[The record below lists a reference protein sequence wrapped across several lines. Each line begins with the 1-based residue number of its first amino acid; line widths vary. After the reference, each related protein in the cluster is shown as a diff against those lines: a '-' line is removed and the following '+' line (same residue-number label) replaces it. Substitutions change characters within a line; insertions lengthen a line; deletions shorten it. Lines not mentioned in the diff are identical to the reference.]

1 MNQINHT
8 AGTTRG
14 GRQGQSLEGLR
25 NQNIGVLLSAIWGH
39 APVSRADLS
48 RLTGLAPSSITR
60 LIRELEESG
69 LIQETGKGE
78 SSGGRQPVLI
88 APNPNAGLIANLDM
102 SGSKISG
109 GIFDAANQLRLSAE
123 HPYTEF
129 GGEAVKRQLLAVA
142 HEMLD
147 DPFTHDYPVLGFG
160 ISVPGEIDM
169 DTGAI
174 VEAYNLRLRDFPL
187 RQILMDEFGLPVY
200 IEVDTYAAALAEKH
214 YGAGQSVDD
223 LIYMLV
229 STGIGFGII
238 MNGKIY
244 QGKAGMSGFIG
255 HIIIDRNGPMCLCG
269 KRGCLEAIAGRPAL
283 MNSARRLLKYGRDPL
298 LADIVDPDP
307 AALSLEHV
315 AAAAEMGSAICQ
327 EMILGEADDIAY
339 AISLVT
345 TILDINFVIVGGEV
359 AQQFGSVFFDALHA
373 AMDRY
378 RRAQHTIDIV
388 PAGLEREAFLKGI
401 SMLTLHEMLGI
412 SF

>member
-1 MNQINHT
+1 MSQINHT
-8 AGTTRG
+8 SGSTRG

-25 NQNIGVLLSAIWGH
+25 SQNLGVLLSVIWQN
-39 APVSRADLS
+39 APVSRADLA

-88 APNPNAGLIANLDM
+88 APNPTAGLIVSLDL
-102 SGSKISG
+102 SGSQMRG
-109 GIFDAANQLRLSAE
+109 GIFDAANQLRLSVE
-123 HPYTEF
+123 QPYVDL
-129 GGEAVKRQLLAVA
+129 GGEAIEKQLLALT
-142 HEMLD
+142 HQMLD
-147 DPFTHDYPVLGFG
+147 DPFVRDHPLLGIG
-160 ISVPGEIDM
+160 ISVPGAVDLEAGYI
-169 DTGAI
+169 I
-174 VEAYNLRLRDFPL
+174 EAYNLRLRDFPL
-187 RQILMDEFGLPVY
+187 RQILMDEFDLPVY

-238 MNGKIY
+238 MDGKIY

-255 HIIIDRNGPMCLCG
+255 HIIIDRNGPVCLCG
-269 KRGCLEAIAGRPAL
+269 KQGCLEAVAGRPAL
-283 MNSARRLLKYGRDPL
+283 MNSASRLLKHGRDPL
-298 LADIVDPDP
+298 LADIVGPDP

-315 AAAAEMGSAICQ
+315 AAAAEMGSPICQ
-327 EMILGEADDIAY
+327 EIILGEADNIAY
-339 AISLVT
+339 AISLLT

-359 AQQFGSVFFDALHA
+359 AQQFGGVFFDALHA

-378 RRAQHTIDIV
+378 RRAQHEINIV
-388 PAGLEREAFLKGI
+388 PAELEREAFLKGI
-401 SMLTLHEMLGI
+401 GMLTLHEMLGI